1 MELTKHIGRDYVCH
15 QMFSSR
21 ALISPHSRHCSCQVV
36 ATSSQHSVANMT
48 IPVAEMRPLQEGF
61 DSELVDVTNTT
72 GYNGTFIW
80 KIPEVRKRRGEARSG
95 RTISLYSAPFYT
107 SRHGYKMC
115 LRLYLNGDGNGTGS
129 HLSFFFLLMKGEYD
143 ALLLWPFKQLVTMML
158 VDQRQPGNKNDI
170 SHSFKPD
177 FVSPSFQ
184 QPSHDMNVAS
194 GCPKFAPLSILDDS
208 SYIKDDTMFLKCIV
222 DTTGMND

>member
-1 MELTKHIGRDYVCH
+1 MLQHIKGSCPK
-15 QMFSSR
+15 FG
-21 ALISPHSRHCSCQVV
+21 SPQLDIQQV
-36 ATSSQHSVANMT
+36 
-48 IPVAEMRPLQEGF
+48 QEGCTAEQLNTATF
-61 DSELVDVTNTT
+61 CHVFIITWIIADVQ
-72 GYNGTFIW
+72 
-80 KIPEVRKRRGEARSG
+80 RRIKEARS
-95 RTISLYSAPFYT
+95 RQVVSLYSAPFYT
-107 SRHGYKMC
+107 SPHGYKMC